1 MTEFLEY
8 FLNRT
13 EKNRRPLESLKKKIE
28 RLRMSFG
35 ARWSRHSIAA
45 STFSGAFFFIVLTGS
60 LFVRPV
66 YQASTQMLVDAK
78 GVQDEWDL
86 LKEET
91 AGVDF
96 EEQILSQKVLGKT
109 LVKLG
114 LFPPRRSAASNF
126 SHKPLSKEAR
136 DVFLNKAVKQLRQKV
151 SVERLKHSSVL
162 RITAKSHSAKESARI
177 ANAVAES
184 FADYRRSSAMQRAD
198 TLVSGMDVELGLVQ
212 KTLERKV
219 ALRAELLS
227 KYGWDDYESDLKLAQ
242 DQVDSLKHKIQS
254 IETHQDSLNNGD
266 VPSASDISLLSDE
279 PALRELA
286 VQLAEIDV
294 RLSQAVSRYK
304 SASPFVLQAEREKEA
319 MGKMLAHKLEN
330 RHAAL
335 GKQLLLERERLKL
348 LKSKEPEARS
358 LDIAIAQ
365 ANRRYQELLDEQA
378 KAKLSRTLWKQSPG
392 AFEMYAVLDKAIPP
406 ASQPIWMQIMLT
418 IFTALVLSLISLLS
432 CPFLI
437 DGWEKFSAKKTIE
450 PCAPSYESDEDPIS
464 VPEVNAVG
472 SQPK

>member
-8 FLNRT
+8 FLNRA
-13 EKNRRPLESLKKKIE
+13 EKKRLRPFEFIKKKLE
-28 RLRMSFG
+28 RLRLSFS
-35 ARWSRHSIAA
+35 APWSRHSVRA
-45 STFSGAFFFIVLTGS
+45 STFSGAFFFVVLTGS
-60 LFVRPV
+60 LFVRPI
-66 YQASTQMLVDAK
+66 YQASTQVLVDTKA
-78 GVQDEWDL
+78 VQSEWDL

-91 AGVDF
+91 SGVDF

-114 LFPPRRSAASNF
+114 LFP
-126 SHKPLSKEAR
+126 LSKEE
-136 DVFLNKAVKQLRQKV
+136 DDIFLNKAVKQLRKKV
-151 SVERLKHSSVL
+151 TVERLKHSSVL

-177 ANAVAES
+177 ANVVAES
-184 FADYRRSSAMQRAD
+184 FAGYRRSSAIERAGA
-198 TLVSGMDVELGLVQ
+198 LVSALDVELRSVH

-254 IETHQDSLNNGD
+254 IETHQDSLRNGD
-266 VPSASDISLLSDE
+266 VPSASDISSLSDE

-294 RLSQAVSRYK
+294 RLNQVISRYK
-304 SASPFVLQAEREKEA
+304 PASPFVLQAEREKEA
-319 MGKMLAHKLEN
+319 MGKMLAHKLE
-330 RHAAL
+330 RRYSAL
-335 GKQLLLERERLKL
+335 SNQLFLERERLKL

-358 LDIAIAQ
+358 LDITIAQ

-392 AFEMYAVLDKAIPP
+392 TFEMYAVLDKAVPP
-406 ASQPIWMQIMLT
+406 ASKPVWMQIMLT
-418 IFTALVLSLISLLS
+418 IFTAAVLSLISLLS

-437 DGWEKFSAKKTIE
+437 DSWEKFFAGKQIFFKPDTGKEMIG
-450 PCAPSYESDEDPIS
+450 PCTSSYEPDEDHIS
-464 VPEVNAVG
+464 IPDMNAVG